1 MFLCLQR
8 CRCCDLPFAYEP
20 HRASVRA
27 GASLLL
33 AAEVGALAHRRG
45 RRRAGVGYAR
55 STGSDREDAERETH
69 DYNSTFG
76 GTRFRTIAVDL
87 HDVLGRSHCGSPMV
101 AVLSSFYSALH
112 RHAWFGLVLRAAV
125 VDAPPARRALHQHFV
140 AQAKRAAAASGS
152 QVRGLVR
159 ASAALSV
166 RRGASRAVHT
176 GTPCQHAV
184 ARYLILGV
192 AARVL
197 RRLLASA
204 PERRPRSPDPQR
216 ARRGAGPA

>member
-8 CRCCDLPFAYEP
+8 CRCCDLPFVYEP

-76 GTRFRTIAVDL
+76 GTQFRAIVVDC
-87 HDVLGRSHCGSPMV
+87 HDALGRSHCWLSYGCGEPLSVFSTADAGGRCRRSDPSARSSDRYNDINGLDGFSRRRIDHMDDGSV
-101 AVLSSFYSALH
+101 ASSFRS
-112 RHAWFGLVLRAAV
+112 
-125 VDAPPARRALHQHFV
+125 
-140 AQAKRAAAASGS
+140 
-152 QVRGLVR
+152 
-159 ASAALSV
+159 
-166 RRGASRAVHT
+166 SRAV
-176 GTPCQHAV
+176 
-184 ARYLILGV
+184 
-192 AARVL
+192 
-197 RRLLASA
+197 
-204 PERRPRSPDPQR
+204 ER
-216 ARRGAGPA
+216 